1 MTSNERSKSKLVN
14 VGVLLTLLGLAVSI
28 FEGRLLQTP
37 MTLPLALAI
46 DGLKAGFFVGLV
58 LLIVGLLRNKHG
70 KNSSTQV

>member
-1 MTSNERSKSKLVN
+1 MTSNERSKSKLVS
-14 VGVLLTLLGLAVSI
+14 VGVLLMLLGLIASI

-58 LLIVGLLRNKHG
+58 FLVVGLLRNKRW
-70 KNSSTQV
+70 KSSGTQL